1 MVTTAMAVSSSIS
14 SGSSAR
20 PGSAALLVSGRTA
33 APLAP
38 RGAVQRTGRL
48 SRKGDR
54 GSGEPRASRFRTREV
69 DPLQRTASQVYPLRA
84 ALPVSYPG
92 GGLTGS
98 SLRCAKPK
106 SSSGS

>member
-38 RGAVQRTGRL
+38 REAVQRTGRL
-48 SRKGDR
+48 SRR
-54 GSGEPRASRFRTREV
+54 GERGLWRTGGRPVSGHAKSIRYSGPRAKFTRSAQLSRSV
-69 DPLQRTASQVYPLRA
+69 IPAV
-84 ALPVSYPG
+84 V
-92 GGLTGS
+92 
-98 SLRCAKPK
+98 
-106 SSSGS
+106 